1 MGSQIQNYKQQSNQ
15 NNPQIQKQ
23 EEKTQLFFSQEIK
36 EILQIQISQ
45 YQQKQLPKKQMI
57 KSLIALTVLL
67 NIYLCQIS
75 NSTLQIF
82 QMFNESG
89 VQYTYENNKINITGP
104 NNIYI
109 NLTLKDVVIDVYFT
123 ITNNENLTIFFQEF
137 NLQNV
142 LIDLKDQSLFQV
154 ETIQALIFIQLQFDN
169 VTIQTP
175 VFNVYNCSRLDYFK
189 GFIINS
195 NLYQGFGTL
204 NLITDLGIEHQLV
217 DIYTIQNLNENFYNL
232 NNIGIMHAVN
242 CNYGSYQERTQ
253 NIDTTNHQI
262 FQENKKYLS
271 FIKLEGDNKK
281 KFSVYSVFFNIT
293 ANFDNLNIRFL
304 LIFNSTNDL
313 IYINYSKFMNMKS
326 IDSGGCISNQAD
338 VILSFNNTLFDNCQS
353 GMFGGA
359 IFSSNLQVEDQLT
372 IQNSK
377 SKIGGGFFS
386 IFFTDFK
393 KINFA
398 NNSNTAT
405 ISSQQYFICT
415 MQPDKQK
422 QATCNLFEIDSIYE
436 LNSELINTEY
446 YLQKNEFVINKR
458 DSPPHIIYTSTLYQS
473 LIYLIRLKVEYQCHE
488 QKLCSVREFDD
499 NQSIGNLYNFI
510 KDDLKKYFYNF
521 DIPNVN
527 YPYVLTSYFKE
538 LDCQPQFNFT
548 FIFKFVFFK
557 DYDNKDFIPFNSKYG
572 CFNLTTD
579 CQQGMQK
586 IKNLKEQY
594 YYCKYCD
601 FGTYS
606 DDSQNNCAICDTDKF
621 DKCYANYSYLKQAM
635 WRPNNNQ
642 YNDTYICQLNQQ
654 SSLSILMI
662 FFFTIY
668 ILTYYFVDFDKYDS
682 SIHSR
687 IYSLLNPLQNQGG
700 VSYDC
705 FLKQYF
711 PNSESL
717 GYIKL
722 LLSVISPLVVNGFFL
737 IIIIIYSYCRKKN
750 YFFLLISSFTYSI
763 IFVFQSSIIQY
774 SIESLTCI
782 QLQSNDEYLMIDT
795 KINCK
800 DELWINS
807 MKALS
812 IPALIIYVFVIPIII
827 FIYIYKN
834 RKQLEKSKVIILFGF
849 MYDEYKREFY
859 YWQFVKIFLTTFMS
873 GLVTFGKTNIVL
885 SCYIYC
891 SVLCIYSVQ
900 IIYFKPF
907 QQVVINK
914 IELVSIVLSILYVTS
929 SICLQLQ
936 FSSENKYDQY
946 QYGRIISETYYYTIF
961 DEQGVQ
967 YTSQNNNITI
977 KGPDHINI
985 YFSLKDV
992 VIDVFF
998 TISNND
1004 QSLFQVE
1011 TIYYL
1016 GFGQLKFDNVTSQT
1030 PVFNVYNCTDFEYFS
1045 GFIKNSYLYQGFGY
1059 FSQVRDLGVIHQMNC
1074 TYGNYQKKI
1083 QNIDSTNLQTF
1094 QDDQMFNYQNENKK
1108 YLSFIKI
1115 EGDIKNKKSDY
1126 SIFYNITANFD
1137 KMNIRFLL
1145 ILNSTNDEIQ
1155 IIYSQFMNMKS
1166 IESGGCISNQG
1177 DIILTFN
1184 NTLFDNCQSGMFGG
1198 AIFSSNL
1205 QILYNLTIQN
1215 CKSKI
1220 GGGFFSIF
1228 FTDFKK
1234 INFANNSNTA
1244 TISSQQY
1251 FICTMQPDKQK
1262 QATCNLFEIDSI
1274 YELNSELINTEYYL
1288 QKNEFVINQRDSPPQ
1303 IIYTSTLYQ
1312 SLIYLIRLKVEY
1324 QCHEQKLCSVREF
1337 DDNQSIGNLY
1347 NFIKDDLKKYFYNFD
1362 IPNVNYPYVLTSYFK
1377 ELDCQPQFNFTFIFK
1392 FVFFKDYDN
1401 KDFIPFNSKYGC
1413 FNLRKDC
1420 QQGMQKIKNLKE
1432 QYYYCK
1438 YCDFGTYSDD
1448 SQNNCAICDTDKF
1461 DKCYANYSYLK
1472 QAMWRPNNNQY
1483 NDTYFCQLNQQSFL
1497 SILMIFFFTIY
1508 ILTYYFV
1515 DFDKYDS
1522 SIHSRIYSLL
1532 NPLQNQGGVSYDC
1545 FLKQYFPNS
1554 ESLGYIKLLLSVIS
1568 PLVVNG
1574 FFLIIITIYSYC
1586 RKKNYFFLLISS
1598 FTYSII
1604 FVFQS
1609 SIIQYSIE
1617 SLTCMQLSYNDE
1629 YLMIDTKINCKNESW
1644 MNSMKALSIP
1654 ALIIYVFVTPIIIFI
1669 YIYKNRKQLE
1679 RSKVII
1685 VFGFMYDE
1693 YKREFYYW
1701 QFVKIFL
1708 TTFMSGLVTFGKTN
1722 IILSCYIYC
1731 SVLCIYSVSII
1742 YFKPFQQV
1750 VINKIELVSIVLS
1763 ILYVTSS
1770 ICLQLQFSSDNKYDQ
1785 YQYGLDAC
1793 EEFQDLFLVQNLKST
1808 QKGLKRTSRSQ
1819 EQCQKLE

>member
-1 MGSQIQNYKQQSNQ
+1 
-15 NNPQIQKQ
+15 
-23 EEKTQLFFSQEIK
+23 
-36 EILQIQISQ
+36 
-45 YQQKQLPKKQMI
+45 
-57 KSLIALTVLL
+57 
-67 NIYLCQIS
+67 
-75 NSTLQIF
+75 
-82 QMFNESG
+82 
-89 VQYTYENNKINITGP
+89 
-104 NNIYI
+104 
-109 NLTLKDVVIDVYFT
+109 
-123 ITNNENLTIFFQEF
+123 
-137 NLQNV
+137 
-142 LIDLKDQSLFQV
+142 
-154 ETIQALIFIQLQFDN
+154 
-169 VTIQTP
+169 
-175 VFNVYNCSRLDYFK
+175 
-189 GFIINS
+189 
-195 NLYQGFGTL
+195 
-204 NLITDLGIEHQLV
+204 
-217 DIYTIQNLNENFYNL
+217 
-232 NNIGIMHAVN
+232 
-242 CNYGSYQERTQ
+242 
-253 NIDTTNHQI
+253 
-262 FQENKKYLS
+262 
-271 FIKLEGDNKK
+271 
-281 KFSVYSVFFNIT
+281 
-293 ANFDNLNIRFL
+293 
-304 LIFNSTNDL
+304 
-313 IYINYSKFMNMKS
+313 MNMKS

-654 SSLSILMI
+654 SCISSSRSGYGNELCSEGYIGAQCLTCDINGEFWNGESYGLQGQFQCVKCSSLQNNNIFVYLSALSILMI
-662 FFFTIY
+662 FFFTVISSFKRMRKQIYRRYFSFYLKKIYIGTSFLKQSQASVYTKILLFNFQIY

-946 QYGRIISETYYYTIF
+946 QYGRIISETYYYTVLIGQIIF
-961 DEQGVQ
+961 YFYV
-967 YTSQNNNITI
+967 ITLI
-977 KGPDHINI
+977 LISI
-985 YFSLKDV
+985 SYISLQKIQRV
-992 VIDVFF
+992 RCLQRVLRLIPC
-998 TISNND
+998 
-1004 QSLFQVE
+1004 
-1011 TIYYL
+1011 
-1016 GFGQLKFDNVTSQT
+1016 LKFEIY
-1030 PVFNVYNCTDFEYFS
+1030 PERLK
-1045 GFIKNSYLYQGFGY
+1045 KNFQKL
-1059 FSQVRDLGVIHQMNC
+1059 RKILKVIMH
-1074 TYGNYQKKI
+1074 
-1083 QNIDSTNLQTF
+1083 
-1094 QDDQMFNYQNENKK
+1094 QNE
-1108 YLSFIKI
+1108 LMS
-1115 EGDIKNKKSDY
+1115 
-1126 SIFYNITANFD
+1126 
-1137 KMNIRFLL
+1137 
-1145 ILNSTNDEIQ
+1145 
-1155 IIYSQFMNMKS
+1155 
-1166 IESGGCISNQG
+1166 
-1177 DIILTFN
+1177 
-1184 NTLFDNCQSGMFGG
+1184 CQS
-1198 AIFSSNL
+1198 
-1205 QILYNLTIQN
+1205 
-1215 CKSKI
+1215 
-1220 GGGFFSIF
+1220 
-1228 FTDFKK
+1228 
-1234 INFANNSNTA
+1234 
-1244 TISSQQY
+1244 
-1251 FICTMQPDKQK
+1251 
-1262 QATCNLFEIDSI
+1262 
-1274 YELNSELINTEYYL
+1274 
-1288 QKNEFVINQRDSPPQ
+1288 
-1303 IIYTSTLYQ
+1303 
-1312 SLIYLIRLKVEY
+1312 
-1324 QCHEQKLCSVREF
+1324 
-1337 DDNQSIGNLY
+1337 
-1347 NFIKDDLKKYFYNFD
+1347 
-1362 IPNVNYPYVLTSYFK
+1362 
-1377 ELDCQPQFNFTFIFK
+1377 
-1392 FVFFKDYDN
+1392 
-1401 KDFIPFNSKYGC
+1401 
-1413 FNLRKDC
+1413 
-1420 QQGMQKIKNLKE
+1420 
-1432 QYYYCK
+1432 
-1438 YCDFGTYSDD
+1438 
-1448 SQNNCAICDTDKF
+1448 
-1461 DKCYANYSYLK
+1461 KC
-1472 QAMWRPNNNQY
+1472 
-1483 NDTYFCQLNQQSFL
+1483 
-1497 SILMIFFFTIY
+1497 
-1508 ILTYYFV
+1508 
-1515 DFDKYDS
+1515 
-1522 SIHSRIYSLL
+1522 
-1532 NPLQNQGGVSYDC
+1532 
-1545 FLKQYFPNS
+1545 
-1554 ESLGYIKLLLSVIS
+1554 LLLENQI
-1568 PLVVNG
+1568 
-1574 FFLIIITIYSYC
+1574 
-1586 RKKNYFFLLISS
+1586 
-1598 FTYSII
+1598 
-1604 FVFQS
+1604 
-1609 SIIQYSIE
+1609 
-1617 SLTCMQLSYNDE
+1617 ND
-1629 YLMIDTKINCKNESW
+1629 D
-1644 MNSMKALSIP
+1644 
-1654 ALIIYVFVTPIIIFI
+1654 
-1669 YIYKNRKQLE
+1669 
-1679 RSKVII
+1679 
-1685 VFGFMYDE
+1685 
-1693 YKREFYYW
+1693 
-1701 QFVKIFL
+1701 
-1708 TTFMSGLVTFGKTN
+1708 
-1722 IILSCYIYC
+1722 
-1731 SVLCIYSVSII
+1731 
-1742 YFKPFQQV
+1742 
-1750 VINKIELVSIVLS
+1750 
-1763 ILYVTSS
+1763 
-1770 ICLQLQFSSDNKYDQ
+1770 
-1785 YQYGLDAC
+1785 
-1793 EEFQDLFLVQNLKST
+1793 
-1808 QKGLKRTSRSQ
+1808 
-1819 EQCQKLE
+1819 